1 MKIELSTQALLA
13 VICLVWVL
21 VGGGEEWQQAAVAA
35 VLVSLFGHP

>member
-1 MKIELSTQALLA
+1 MKIELTVQALLA

-21 VGGGEEWQQAAVAA
+21 VGGGERLQQAAVAA